1 MALVKGQQVAGF
13 VPFGEH
19 DDRGV
24 REPDLQVAVTGDR
37 LARVTDIAADKVAA

>member
-1 MALVKGQQVAGF
+1 MKGQHVVGF

-24 REPDLQVAVTGDR
+24 CEPDLQVAVTGDR
-37 LARVTDIAADKVAA
+37 LARVADIAGDKVAT